1 LNVFFWDL
9 DRDGLAKETIDL
21 GLAQFELM
29 DTCLG
34 ASLPWPQGAMPQSL
48 SRHPQLE
55 GWKLDISEIRK
66 IVTLH
71 KALFLN
77 DAPQGLITTVAWL
90 QETDRQPACDWFV
103 YKTANGTSQRLAGQS
118 EKHAV
123 VELLEIPGVPT
134 SEADGRGCF
143 GIRSMGNYLIID
155 AATGSDIELGTYI
168 HCVADR
174 E

>member
-1 LNVFFWDL
+1 
-9 DRDGLAKETIDL
+9 
-21 GLAQFELM
+21 M

-34 ASLPWPQGAMPQSL
+34 ASLPWPQSAMPQSL

-90 QETDRQPACDWFV
+90 QETDRQPTCDWFI
-103 YKTANGTSQRLAGQS
+103 YETANGTSQRLAGQP

-134 SEADGRGCF
+134 PEEGGRGCF